1 MQYDY
6 AKNRI
11 SEAIKKLCI
20 SPGDVRSRLLVVNDL
35 TSSLNPS
42 HFPDNL
48 LPLWL
53 DIKKNMAKH
62 GPMTNYAGKA
72 VGGAV
77 ANTMRKIR
85 NPTGVKIAEKL
96 YELHEKFQQEY

>member
-1 MQYDY
+1 LY
-6 AKNRI
+6 R
-11 SEAIKKLCI
+11 
-20 SPGDVRSRLLVVNDL
+20 PGDVKIRLLLVNNL
-35 TSSLNPS
+35 TGSLNPS
-42 HFPDNL
+42 HFPDKL

-53 DIKKNMAKH
+53 DIKKNMSKH

-77 ANTMRKIR
+77 ANIMRKSC
-85 NPTGVKIAEKL
+85 NSTGVKIAEKL